1 MNDTKRKALIAPSLL
16 AADFRQ
22 LGEQLQEAE
31 AARADWHHVDVM
43 DGHFVPNISLGPA
56 IVKACKQVASIPLDV
71 HLMISEPD
79 KYTEAF
85 AKAGADH
92 ILVHVEACEDLAA
105 SVRGIKALGCK
116 AGVVIKPNTEVEAIE
131 AVLPEVS
138 IVLVMSV
145 EPGFGGQR
153 FMPGVLPKVAQ
164 IRRLIDTQNLDCLIE
179 IDGGIDASTIGQAY
193 AAGADVFV
201 AGTSIYG
208 HPEGIGKGLQRLK
221 EGLA

>member
-1 MNDTKRKALIAPSLL
+1 MSNMGRKALVAPSLL
-16 AADFRQ
+16 AADFTQ
-22 LGEQLQEAE
+22 LGEQLREAE
-31 AARADWHHVDVM
+31 EAGADWHHVDVM

-56 IVKACKQVASIPLDV
+56 IVKACKRVASIPLDV

-79 KYTEAF
+79 KYAEAF
-85 AKAGADH
+85 AEAGADH
-92 ILVHVEACEDLAA
+92 ILVHAEASDDLIA
-105 SVRGIKALGCK
+105 SVERIKALGCK
-116 AGVVIKPNTEVEAIE
+116 AGVVIKPKTGVEAIE

-153 FMPGVLPKVAQ
+153 FMPEVLPRVAQ

-193 AAGADVFV
+193 AAGVDVFV

-208 HPEGIGKGLQRLK
+208 HPEGIEKGLQHLK